1 MTIEAKAILIRE
13 TGGTE
18 VMSFETV
25 TVPNPGPGEVLLEQ
39 KAIGVNFIDI
49 YRRSGLYPLDELPTV
64 IGVEAAGV
72 VIDTGPGVTAFRKG
86 DRVGYCASHVW
97 AYATHRVIHEDML
110 AKIPAGISD
119 REAAAS
125 LVRGLTAEY
134 LVRRCYHLKPGQTVL
149 VHAADGGVGVL
160 LCQWAKHLGATVIGT
175 VGSPE
180 KAEIARAHGCDHP
193 ILYRDEDFV
202 ARVREITDGKG
213 VPVVY
218 DSVGKDTFMKSLDC
232 LAPFGMMVSY
242 GNASGPPDP
251 IAPREL
257 MVRGSLYLTRPM
269 LDHYARDPND
279 LRTAAAALFDVMA
292 KGAVRPMM
300 DFEYALADAARAHA
314 DLEARKTT
322 GSVILIP

>member
-1 MTIEAKAILIRE
+1 MMPADRLVKLPDGITARQGAAMMLQGLTVQMLLRQVYRVKEGDVIL
-13 TGGTE
+13 
-18 VMSFETV
+18 F
-25 TVPNPGPGEVLLEQ
+25 
-39 KAIGVNFIDI
+39 
-49 YRRSGLYPLDELPTV
+49 
-64 IGVEAAGV
+64 
-72 VIDTGPGVTAFRKG
+72 
-86 DRVGYCASHVW
+86 H
-97 AYATHRVIHEDML
+97 
-110 AKIPAGISD
+110 
-119 REAAAS
+119 AAA
-125 LVRGLTAEY
+125 
-134 LVRRCYHLKPGQTVL
+134 
-149 VHAADGGVGVL
+149 GGVGTIA
-160 LCQWAKHLGATVIGT
+160 CQWAKHLGATVIGT